1 MGQTLVSTDSC
12 NYFFLT
18 LQRNPSH
25 IHCEVHHMVG
35 CNDCVEFCDE
45 DFDRS
50 GGFEG
55 TSYLKNEVEMSLVR
69 KGQVANQEIEL

>member
-1 MGQTLVSTDSC
+1 
-12 NYFFLT
+12 
-18 LQRNPSH
+18 
-25 IHCEVHHMVG
+25 MVG

-55 TSYLKNEVEMSLVR
+55 TSYLKNEVEISLVL